1 MGYTFYWLRILPAIF
16 LLLVTVSATAQVNID
31 TLKISIPGPANQD
44 TTKFAT
50 IYVFRPDGPVGANS
64 WTGIFFDE
72 YVMAQVYNETRFII
86 KCAKTGNLAV
96 WSGLEKYRSTVNL
109 NAEPGKSYYIQM
121 NIVHEPKRD
130 VPKLS
135 LLNEQE
141 GTAVYNSIRNQ
152 PVPIFDPDPLQLAL
166 GFKKIMSQYVW
177 DYSLKT
183 GFAELLFTPPISTRH
198 YFASAELG
206 YIFGYANKMLS
217 QTFSE
222 VDLVQRTD
230 DIDFAAQAD
239 FETYVKKNIEKL
251 SKDLKKSEILKERTY
266 LNGTSPADM
275 TLIVYSVSED
285 TRPEGIK
292 LAANQALETRTWQAC
307 MYKREVKGDKGRV
320 FLVTFSERGLAEELH
335 SKEEIFYKLNY
346 LVQSSEFGKVAK

>member
-1 MGYTFYWLRILPAIF
+1 MFS
-16 LLLVTVSATAQVNID
+16 LLVSITATAQVNMD
-31 TLKISIPGPANQD
+31 TLKLWIPGPANQD
-44 TTKFAT
+44 TTKFST
-50 IYVFRPDGPVGANS
+50 FYVIRPSGPVAADY

-72 YVMAQVYNETRFII
+72 YVMAQVYNETRFVI
-86 KCAKTGNLAV
+86 KCAKTGNLVISAGPDKNK
-96 WSGLEKYRSTVNL
+96 SIINI
-109 NAEPGKSYYIQM
+109 NAEPGRSYYIQM
-121 NIVHEPKRD
+121 NIVHESKHD

-135 LLNEQE
+135 LLDEQE
-141 GTAVYNSIRNQ
+141 GTAVFNSIRNQ
-152 PVPIFDPDPLQLAL
+152 PVPIFDPDPLQLVY
-166 GFKKIMSQYVW
+166 GFKKIPSQYVW

-222 VDLVQRTD
+222 VDLVQRIG
-230 DIDFAAQAD
+230 DIDFASQAD
-239 FETYVKKNIEKL
+239 FETYVKKNIEKF
-251 SKDLKKSEILKERTY
+251 SKDLKKSETLKGRAY
-266 LNGTSPADM
+266 LNGKSRAGM
-275 TLIVYSVSED
+275 TLMVYSVSED